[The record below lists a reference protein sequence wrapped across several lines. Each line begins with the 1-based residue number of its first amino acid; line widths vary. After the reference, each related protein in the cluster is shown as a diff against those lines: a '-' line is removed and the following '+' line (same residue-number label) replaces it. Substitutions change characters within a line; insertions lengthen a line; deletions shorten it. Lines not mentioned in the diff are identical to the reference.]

1 MENLDGRIA
10 MDLKERIAQGEG
22 VQLDFKFR
30 IDDQKK
36 IARTLV
42 AFANSYGG
50 SLLIGVKDNG
60 KIAGVNPEEEFH
72 MIEGAA
78 SMYTR
83 PEVKFESKTWQDRHH
98 FVLEIEVEK
107 SEVKHKA
114 IDENGMYRSYV
125 RVNDHTLLGNKI
137 LERVWYLEKHGVNRP
152 EHFDEDTLGL
162 IQAIRELE
170 PVTISKLYRNLDLS
184 KKRIDGIVSVL
195 VFWRVIKMEMSES
208 GTFYCTE

>member
-1 MENLDGRIA
+1 MENLVRQV
-10 MDLKERIAQGEG
+10 MDLKQRIAEGEG
-22 VQLDFKFR
+22 VQIDFKFR

-78 SMYTR
+78 SMYTK
-83 PEVKFESKTWQDRHH
+83 PEVKFESLTWQDRHH
-98 FVLEIEVEK
+98 FVLEIKIEK
-107 SEVKHKA
+107 SDVKHKA
-114 IDENGMYRSYV
+114 LDEHGNYRSYV
-125 RVNDHTLLGNKI
+125 RVDDHTLIGNKI
-137 LERVWYLEKHGVNRP
+137 LDRVWHWEKHGVNRP

-162 IQAIRELE
+162 IQTIRELE

-184 KKRIDGIVSVL
+184 KKKIDGIVSVL
-195 VFWRVIKMEMSES
+195 VFWDVIKMKMSES

>member
-1 MENLDGRIA
+1 MENLVRQV
-10 MDLKERIAQGEG
+10 MDLKQRIAEGEG

-78 SMYTR
+78 SMYTK
-83 PEVKFESKTWQDRHH
+83 PEVKFESLTWQDRHH
-98 FVLEIEVEK
+98 FVLEIKIEK
-107 SEVKHKA
+107 SDVKHKA
-114 IDENGMYRSYV
+114 LDEHGNYRSYV
-125 RVNDHTLLGNKI
+125 RVDDHTLIGNKI
-137 LERVWYLEKHGVNRP
+137 LDRVWHWEKHGVNRP

-162 IQAIRELE
+162 IQTIRELE

-184 KKRIDGIVSVL
+184 KKKIDGIVSVL
-195 VFWRVIKMEMSES
+195 VFWDVIKMKMSES

>member
-1 MENLDGRIA
+1 
-10 MDLKERIAQGEG
+10 MDLKQRIAEGEG

-42 AFANSYGG
+42 AFANSFGG

-78 SMYTR
+78 SMYTK
-83 PEVKFESKTWQDRHH
+83 PEVKFESLTWQDRHH
-98 FVLEIEVEK
+98 FVLEIKVEK

-114 IDENGMYRSYV
+114 LDEHGNYRSYV
-125 RVNDHTLLGNKI
+125 RVDDHTLIGNKI
-137 LERVWYLEKHGVNRP
+137 LDRVWHWEKHGVNRP
-152 EHFDEDTLGL
+152 EHFDQDTLGL
-162 IQAIRELE
+162 IQTIRELE

-184 KKRIDGIVSVL
+184 KKKIDGIVSVL
-195 VFWRVIKMEMSES
+195 VFWDVIKMKMSES